1 MPTRGRK
8 TGIESAERKRLDD
21 SASRKANWKRWGP
34 YLSERQWGTVRE
46 DYSKDGNAWEYFPFE
61 HAGMR
66 AYRWGED
73 GLLGFCDRECR
84 LCFSVALWNGKDE
97 RLKERLFGLTGK
109 QGNHGE
115 DCKELYYYLDS
126 TPSHAYAKALYKYPQ
141 EGFPYEELIRR
152 NAEMGK
158 LDSEYEILDTGVFDQ
173 SRYFDVQAEYAK
185 GSPNDLLIRL
195 TISNRGPE
203 KACLEA
209 LPKIFFRNTWIW
221 GCQHEGCTLKPS
233 IRQVSDQRLDLD
245 HQNLGIFHFEANAA
259 SDGTCP
265 EFAFTENET
274 NTEALYGSES
284 YTTYFKDGIERWI
297 VGGEKE
303 AINPERKGTI
313 SVARYALDIPANES
327 VSIDLRMFSQEEAP
341 KRVFGKGFESVFK
354 ERIMEANAFFDTISH
369 RELSDAERQVERQA
383 YAGLL
388 WTKQFYH
395 YSVHDWLR
403 GDPGI
408 AKPPPERLNG
418 RNQGWGHLF
427 NRDVIS
433 MPDKWEYP
441 WYAAWDLAFHMI
453 PFARVDPDFAKKQLI
468 LFLREWYMHPNG
480 QIPAYEW
487 ALGDVNPPVHAWACL
502 HVYRNC
508 ADGGEGD
515 VSFLKRAFH
524 KLMLNFTW
532 WVNRKDP
539 QGNNL
544 FAGGFLG
551 LDNIGLFDRSQPMPG
566 GHDLHQADG
575 TAWMAFYCSTMLAI
589 ALEIAK
595 QDPDYE
601 GVASKFFEHF
611 INISD
616 AMNRSGNGGLW
627 DEDEGF
633 YYDQILF
640 PNGESKHIA
649 VRSLVG
655 LVPLIASE
663 TLDGELM
670 ESMPGFRKRM
680 HWYLD
685 HRKDLA
691 SQITCEWKG
700 GKHPHYLLAIPTR
713 EQLER
718 LLAYLF
724 SEDEFLSPYGI
735 RSLSR
740 YYEKHPYCLEMA
752 GERFEVKY
760 TPGDSDSWLFGGN
773 SNWRGPVWF
782 PITFL
787 IIEAL
792 KGYYRFYGESL
803 KAEFPTGSGKWLTLD
818 ECAIELS
825 KRMAALFLPD
835 EAGRRPC
842 HGEQECYASD
852 PNFSAYPLFYEF
864 FHGETG
870 KGLGASHQ
878 TGWTALVAE
887 LLRNG

>member
-1 MPTRGRK
+1 MPTRK
-8 TGIESAERKRLDD
+8 KKSEENNVEKKRLAD

-46 DYSKDGNAWEYFPFE
+46 DYSKEGEAWDHLPFE
-61 HAGMR
+61 EASLR

-73 GLLGFCDRECR
+73 GILGFCDRECR
-84 LCFSVALWNGKDE
+84 LCFSVALWNEKDE
-97 RLKERLFGLTGK
+97 RIKERLYGLNGN

-126 TPSHAYAKALYKYPQ
+126 TPTHSYAKGLYKYPQ
-141 EGFPYEELIRR
+141 ATFPYEALKRE
-152 NAEMGK
+152 NANRGK
-158 LDSEYEILDTGVFDQ
+158 NDSEYEILDSGIFDD

-185 GSPNDLLIRL
+185 GSPDDLLIRL
-195 TISNRGPE
+195 TISNRGPDS
-203 KACLEA
+203 ARLHV
-209 LPKIFFRNTWIW
+209 LPKVFFRNTWIW
-221 GCQHEGCTLKPS
+221 GCEHEGCTLKPS
-233 IRQVSDQRLDLD
+233 IRETSEGGLKLD
-245 HQNLGIFHFEANAA
+245 HQTLGAFDFQASKA
-259 SDGTCP
+259 SDGTRP
-265 EFAFTENET
+265 KFVFTDNET
-274 NTEALYGSES
+274 NTKELYGTET
-284 YTTYFKDGIERWI
+284 YTPYVKDGIERWL
-297 VGGEKE
+297 VHGEDD
-303 AINPERKGTI
+303 AVNPNKHGTI
-313 SVARYALDIPANES
+313 SAARYELEIPAGES
-327 VSIDLRMFSQEEAP
+327 VTIDLRLFSELESP
-341 KRVFGKGFESVFK
+341 KTVFGKNFDRIFSKRIEEAGQFYASVSPEALSSE
-354 ERIMEANAFFDTISH
+354 ERN
-369 RELSDAERQVERQA
+369 VERQA

-388 WTKQFYH
+388 WSKQFYH

-408 AKPPPERLNG
+408 VVPPEERKSG
-418 RNQGWGHLF
+418 RNREWEHLF

-453 PFARVDPDFAKKQLI
+453 PFARIDPDFAKKQLV

-502 HVYRNC
+502 HVYRIC
-508 ADGGEGD
+508 DDDGVKD
-515 VSFLKRAFH
+515 ISFLKRVFH

-539 QGNNL
+539 EGNNL

-551 LDNIGLFDRSQPMPG
+551 LDNIGLFDRSQPLPD
-566 GHDLHQADG
+566 GHSLHQADG

-595 QDPDYE
+595 VDRDYAD
-601 GVASKFFEHF
+601 VASKFFEHF
-611 INISD
+611 MSISD
-616 AMNRSGNGGLW
+616 AMNHFGENGLW
-627 DEDEGF
+627 DDKEGF
-633 YYDQILF
+633 YYDQIRY
-640 PNGESKHIA
+640 PDGATEHIR

-655 LVPLIASE
+655 LIPLIAAE
-663 TLDGELM
+663 TLDGELLN
-670 ESMPGFRKRM
+670 SMPGFKKRM
-680 HWYLD
+680 NWYLE

-691 SQITCEWKG
+691 RQITCEG
-700 GKHPHYLLAIPTR
+700 DETDGARYLLAIPTR
-713 EQLER
+713 ARLEK

-724 SEDEFLSPYGI
+724 NEDEFLSQFGI

-740 YYEKHPYCLEMA
+740 YYSDKPYGLNL
-752 GERFEVKY
+752 GGKNYEVRY

-782 PITFL
+782 PISFL

-792 KGYYRFYGESL
+792 RGYHRFYGDSL
-803 KAEFPTGSGKWLTLD
+803 KAEFPTGSGNWLALN
-818 ECAIELS
+818 ECADKLS
-825 KRMAALFLPD
+825 ERMGALFLPD
-835 EAGRRPC
+835 GKGRRPC
-842 HGEQECYASD
+842 HGESDLYAND
-852 PNFSAYPLFYEF
+852 PCFHDYPLFYEF
-864 FHGETG
+864 FHGESG

-887 LLRNG
+887 LLRSK

>member
-1 MPTRGRK
+1 MNAEKTRL
-8 TGIESAERKRLDD
+8 AD
-21 SASRKANWKRWGP
+21 SAARKANWKRWGP

-46 DYSKDGNAWEYFPFE
+46 DYSKEGEAWDYLPFE
-61 HAGMR
+61 HSSSR

-73 GLLGFCDRECR
+73 GILGFCDRECR
-84 LCFSVALWNGKDE
+84 LCFSIALWNEKDE
-97 RLKERLFGLTGK
+97 RLKERLYGLNGN

-126 TPSHAYAKALYKYPQ
+126 TPTHSYAKALYKYPQ
-141 EGFPYEELIRR
+141 AAFPYETLKQE
-152 NAEMGK
+152 NANRGK
-158 LDSEYEILDTGVFDQ
+158 KDSEFEILDTGVFDE

-185 GSPNDLLIRL
+185 GSPNDILIRL

-203 KACLEA
+203 LARLHT

-221 GCQHEGCTLKPS
+221 GCEHEGCTLKPS
-233 IRQVSDQRLDLD
+233 IREVAKGRLQLD
-245 HQNLGIFHFEANAA
+245 HQTLGQFGFRADTA
-259 SDGTCP
+259 SNGTEP
-265 EFAFTENET
+265 EFVFTENET
-274 NTEALYGSES
+274 NTERLYGTET
-284 YTTYFKDGIERWI
+284 YTPHVKDGIERWLLENDESA
-297 VGGEKE
+297 V
-303 AINPERKGTI
+303 NPDKRGTI
-313 SVARYALDIPANES
+313 SAAHYELSIPAGES
-327 VSIDLRMFSQEEAP
+327 VSIDLRLYAETEAP
-341 KRVFGKGFESVFK
+341 KSVFGKAFDRIFSKRIEEADQFYASVSPQALNSE
-354 ERIMEANAFFDTISH
+354 ERS
-369 RELSDAERQVERQA
+369 VERQA

-388 WTKQFYH
+388 WSKQFYH

-408 AKPPPERLNG
+408 TSPPNERLEG
-418 RNQGWGHLF
+418 RNHDWEHLF

-453 PFARVDPDFAKKQLI
+453 PFARIDPDFAKKQLI

-502 HVYRNC
+502 HVYRIC
-508 ADGGEGD
+508 KDDGKGD
-515 VSFLKRAFH
+515 LSFLKRVFH

-539 QGNNL
+539 EGHNL

-551 LDNIGLFDRSQPMPG
+551 LDNIGLFDRSQPLPDG
-566 GHDLHQADG
+566 QSLHQADG
-575 TAWMAFYCSTMLAI
+575 TAWMAFYCSSMLAI

-595 QDPDYE
+595 VDPDYE
-601 GVASKFFEHF
+601 DVASKFFEHF
-611 INISD
+611 MSISD
-616 AMNRSGNGGLW
+616 AMNHFGENGLW
-627 DEDEGF
+627 DEQEGF
-633 YYDQILF
+633 YYDQLRY
-640 PNGESKHIA
+640 PDGNTRHIR

-655 LVPLIASE
+655 LIPLIAAE
-663 TLDGELM
+663 TLDAELLN
-670 ESMPGFRKRM
+670 SMPRFKKRM
-680 HWYLD
+680 DWYLD

-691 SQITCEWKG
+691 RQITYEG
-700 GKHPHYLLAIPTR
+700 DEADGAHYLLAIPTR
-713 EQLER
+713 ERLEK

-724 SEDEFLSPYGI
+724 DEEEFLSQFGI

-740 YYEKHPYCLEMA
+740 YYCDKPYGLNLA
-752 GERFEVKY
+752 GKDFEVRY

-782 PITFL
+782 PISYL

-792 KGYYRFYGESL
+792 YGYHRFYGESL
-803 KAEFPTGSGKWLTLD
+803 KAEFPTGSGNWLTLQ
-818 ECAIELS
+818 ECADELS
-825 KRMAALFLPD
+825 RRMSGLFMPD
-835 EAGRRPC
+835 GSGNRPC
-842 HGEQECYASD
+842 HGDSGIYASD
-852 PNFSAYPLFYEF
+852 PHFKNYSLFYEF
-864 FHGETG
+864 FHGESG

-887 LLRNG
+887 LLRRK